1 MDLPKL
7 PRLQEWITS
16 LLVCQSYPRL
26 THFTLVCLLYQAFS
40 SYIQQYPSV
49 SFHRP
54 ICKHVIRGRLLYRI
68 HSNSVGFS
76 FAHPPIHR
84 FTFLQASFAD
94 HFRSPQVMELI
105 KQQVTQKFRWCQ
117 WSTHT
122 KQYCGSRLSEHF
134 KVSLWSKLGDRDQ
147 SFYS

>member
-1 MDLPKL
+1 MDLPIL

-16 LLVCQSYPRL
+16 SLVCQSYPRL

-54 ICKHVIRGRLLYRI
+54 ICKHVIRVRLLYRI
-68 HSNSVGFS
+68 HSNSVGFG

-84 FTFLQASFAD
+84 FTFLRASFTD
-94 HFRSPQVMELI
+94 HFRLQQDVELI
-105 KQQVTQKFRWCQ
+105 QQQVTQKFRWCQ
-117 WSTHT
+117 
-122 KQYCGSRLSEHF
+122 
-134 KVSLWSKLGDRDQ
+134 
-147 SFYS
+147 